1 MEIKK
6 TPQPVTSQTAGDVL
20 IVDDDPGICEILKQF
35 CLNLKCFRNIVIAHD
50 GALAAAKL
58 RNQKFK
64 IIFLDMKMPKKAGL
78 DVIREFDDK
87 SMNSK
92 SSIIVVSGE
101 IDRTILEKTIGLGVK
116 NFLMKPFTE
125 EDFQG
130 RVLKMLK
137 A

>member
-1 MEIKK
+1 MDIKK
-6 TPQPVTSQTAGDVL
+6 PAILNNTQTAGDVL

-35 CLNLKCFRNIVIAHD
+35 CINLKCFRNIVIAHD
-50 GALAAAKL
+50 GALASAKL

-64 IIFLDMKMPKKAGL
+64 VIFLDMKMPKKAGL

-87 SMNSK
+87 SLNSK
-92 SSIIVVSGE
+92 AAIIVVSGE
-101 IDRTILEKTIGLGVK
+101 IDRTILEKTVGLGVK

-130 RVLKMLK
+130 RVLKLLK